1 MLLGAARPAAA
12 AAWGQ
17 AARLT
22 AQADRWPG
30 VPQRVQCAV
39 LLRAYSHRAGP
50 LATACAAGT
59 GARLLSAQDWPLLQ
73 QLRPV
78 LLQPIAKRAALPTV
92 VGAAPG
98 FAPGELSASLS
109 LSPASPNRVSMG
121 STSSHRTS
129 SSSSLS
135 APQLVVP
142 NEYDMV
148 L

>member
-1 MLLGAARPAAA
+1 MQRISCANVTSSATVCMLFAVQLYHVPP
-12 AAWGQ
+12 Q
-17 AARLT
+17 A
-22 AQADRWPG
+22 
-30 VPQRVQCAV
+30 V
-39 LLRAYSHRAGP
+39 